1 VDGLAKCSTS
11 LRVRGVATQG
21 RSLDNAPEDER
32 FDFVVRVATHLGPD
46 LDKIAE
52 QLRAWSYQEA

>member
-1 VDGLAKCSTS
+1 
-11 LRVRGVATQG
+11 
-21 RSLDNAPEDER
+21 LDSAPEDER
-32 FDFVVRVATHLGPD
+32 FDFVARFATRLGPD